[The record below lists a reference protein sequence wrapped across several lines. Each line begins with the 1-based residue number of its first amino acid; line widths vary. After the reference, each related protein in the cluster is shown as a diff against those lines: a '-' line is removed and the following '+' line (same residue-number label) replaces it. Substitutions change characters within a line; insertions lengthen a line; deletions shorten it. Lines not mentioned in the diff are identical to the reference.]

1 MVHRVGARLHLRL
14 WVKCRGLQVLK
25 KGHFSSRAELLG
37 EAPCMVN
44 HDIVDRAG
52 SGGGRRRLMTAIHGS
67 QCFLRR
73 LLFLL
78 VWLRF
83 YNSFRSFL
91 FLPPSLPLYGALSRR
106 NRRPSSIRNCIWSRQ
121 NEFGFLIGFRF
132 T

>member
-1 MVHRVGARLHLRL
+1 
-14 WVKCRGLQVLK
+14 
-25 KGHFSSRAELLG
+25 
-37 EAPCMVN
+37 MVN

-91 FLPPSLPLYGALSRR
+91 FLPPSLWSTFQEKPAAEFDSKLYLV
-106 NRRPSSIRNCIWSRQ
+106 SSK
-121 NEFGFLIGFRF
+121 
-132 T
+132 